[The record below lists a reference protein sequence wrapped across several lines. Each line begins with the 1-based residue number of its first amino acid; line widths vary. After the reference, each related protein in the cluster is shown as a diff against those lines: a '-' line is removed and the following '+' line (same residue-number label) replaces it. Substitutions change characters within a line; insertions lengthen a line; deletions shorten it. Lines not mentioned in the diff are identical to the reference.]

1 MNNKKPNDLERIT
14 ISVRVPRYLKDYADK
29 SGISISSMIEKDLN
43 SFIMKLYVLEHL
55 KANQKRL

>member
-29 SGISISSMIEKDLN
+29 SGISISSMIEKDL
-43 SFIMKLYVLEHL
+43 MKLYVLEHL